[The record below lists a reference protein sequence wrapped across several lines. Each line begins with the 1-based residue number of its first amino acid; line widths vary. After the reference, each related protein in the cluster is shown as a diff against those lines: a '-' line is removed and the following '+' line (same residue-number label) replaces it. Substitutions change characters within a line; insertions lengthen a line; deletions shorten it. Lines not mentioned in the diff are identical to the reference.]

1 MTMRNTIHH
10 YAASLL
16 LALLPLLSAGCI
28 QMEHDLR
35 ISDDG
40 SANYRLVYA
49 ISEPAIARFRAMFKL
64 KDDLAV
70 AAGETPPGKELEPL
84 LAAFL
89 DPEEAEIRKQLE
101 AFAEAGVS
109 IKSIHQETR
118 AAWRHIE
125 LELEVANLA
134 TLAGNPFFAR
144 HGFDLSRNDEGQ
156 YVWSRSPHITDVGGI
171 PATPSATELD
181 ELTPILAGFK
191 TVVKVTPPGRILST
205 TAFRTTLQT
214 AAWEFDFNRQ
224 PTAVQTLL
232 RQHFHIVF
240 DAPRATL
247 PVLRATAKPEPLR

>member
-1 MTMRNTIHH
+1 MNRTTPF
-10 YAASLL
+10 AAAAL
-16 LALLPLLSAGCI
+16 LAAALVTFSGCI

-35 ISDDG
+35 IADNG
-40 SANYRLVYA
+40 SATYRLNYA
-49 ISEPAIARFRAMFKL
+49 ITEQAISRFRAMFKL

-70 AAGETPPGKELEPL
+70 AAGEVPPGKELEPL

-89 DPEEAEIRKQLE
+89 DPEAAEIRRQLE
-101 AFAEAGVS
+101 AFADAGVS
-109 IKSIHQETR
+109 VKSIRQEIR

-125 LELEVANLA
+125 LELEVADLA

-144 HGFDLSRNDEGQ
+144 HGFDLYRNAEGQ
-156 YVWSRSPHITDVGGI
+156 YVWSRSPHITDVGSI
-171 PATPSATELD
+171 PATPSDPEL
-181 ELTPILAGFK
+181 EQITPIMSGFK
-191 TVVKVTPPGRILST
+191 TVVRVTPPGRILST

-232 RQHFHIVF
+232 RQHFHVVF

-247 PVLRATAKPEPLR
+247 PELRTTAKPEPLR

>member
-1 MTMRNTIHH
+1 MRYVAT
-10 YAASLL
+10 LL
-16 LALLPLLSAGCI
+16 LAILPLLSAGCI

-35 ISDDG
+35 IADDG
-40 SANYRLVYA
+40 SATYRLVYA
-49 ISEPAIARFRAMFKL
+49 ISEPAISRFRAMFKL
-64 KDDLAV
+64 KEDLAV
-70 AAGETPPGKELEPL
+70 AAGEASPGKELEPL

-109 IKSIHQETR
+109 VKSVRQETR

-134 TLAGNPFFAR
+134 TLARNPFFAR
-144 HGFDLSRNDEGQ
+144 HGFDLSRNAEGQ
-156 YVWSRSPHITDVGGI
+156 YVWSRSPHITDVGSI
-171 PATPSATELD
+171 PAAPSDPEL
-181 ELTPILAGFK
+181 EEITPILAGFK
-191 TVVKVTPPGRILST
+191 TVVRVTPPGRILST

-247 PVLRATAKPEPLR
+247 PVLRTTAKPEPLR

>member
-1 MTMRNTIHH
+1 MRS
-10 YAASLL
+10 AATFL
-16 LALLPLLSAGCI
+16 LAILSLLSAGCI

-35 ISDDG
+35 IADDG
-40 SANYRLVYA
+40 SATYRLDYA
-49 ISEPAIARFRAMFKL
+49 ISEPAISRFRAMFKL

-70 AAGETPPGKELEPL
+70 AAGEASPGKELEPL

-101 AFAEAGVS
+101 AFADAGVS
-109 IKSIHQETR
+109 VKSIHQETR

-144 HGFDLSRNDEGQ
+144 HGFDLTRNDEGQ
-156 YVWSRSPHITDVGGI
+156 YVWSRSPHITDVGSI
-171 PATPSATELD
+171 PAAPSDPEL
-181 ELTPILAGFK
+181 EQITPILAGFK
-191 TVVKVTPPGRILST
+191 TVVRVTPPGRILST
-205 TAFRTTLQT
+205 TAFQTTLQT
-214 AAWEFDFNRQ
+214 AVWEFDFNRQ
-224 PTAVQTLL
+224 PTAVQTLQ

-247 PVLRATAKPEPLR
+247 PTLHTNAKPEPLR